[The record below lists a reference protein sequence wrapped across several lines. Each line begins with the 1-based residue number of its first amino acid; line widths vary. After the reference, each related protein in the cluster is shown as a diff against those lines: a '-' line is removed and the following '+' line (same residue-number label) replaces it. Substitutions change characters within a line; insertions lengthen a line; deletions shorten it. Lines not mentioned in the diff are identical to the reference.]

1 MVRVGTDARHAAAQ
15 TLLDAL
21 TAGDEAEVAAALRE
35 LDVFAQSALYQAV
48 GSTARALHDELVAC
62 ARDPALLRLVQRDA
76 PDARVRLDEVITLTD
91 AAAHRTLDAVE
102 RARPRLQA
110 VRAALARLD
119 GAPAATVQTDAAAID
134 VAAMDEAAIDVAAMD
149 VAAIDV
155 DVRQVDAALGEIL
168 LAQEFQDLTG
178 QLIRRSIALLE
189 GVEQRLL
196 GLLTLTGVQ
205 AGDAQPRGMQAQETA
220 PATAPGTGNGFGPRV
235 AGAGDVALGN
245 QQEVDDLL
253 ESLGF

>member
-134 VAAMDEAAIDVAAMD
+134 VAAIDVAAMD